1 MVQAIETDMSFNWPP
16 RRVAFKYLS
25 SCSSHLPLH
34 ILSTCLHSPAYQPTH
49 THAMS
54 SSIRNARAANRRQ
67 RAREQDEDSSGSEV
81 EESQRSQAKRKKG
94 KQRARDDDEED
105 DDDEPVS
112 TQRRG
117 PTQTQGATQGLTVDS
132 IGSAVSRS
140 TAVLCTLPY
149 TASHPRLLRKRYM
162 ISSSSPY
169 TTSIENNRYGKTTS
183 TRKVRPTSTR

>member
-1 MVQAIETDMSFNWPP
+1 
-16 RRVAFKYLS
+16 
-25 SCSSHLPLH
+25 
-34 ILSTCLHSPAYQPTH
+34 
-49 THAMS
+49 MS

-81 EESQRSQAKRKKG
+81 EETQRSQAKRKKG
-94 KQRARDDDEED
+94 KQRARDDDDED

-140 TAVLCTLPY
+140 TAVPCKLPY
-149 TASHPRLLRKRYM
+149 TASQAFKKKVHDLVKLALYHEYRKQPLRKDDINKKGLSYLHKLNDR
-162 ISSSSPY
+162 
-169 TTSIENNRYGKTTS
+169 
-183 TRKVRPTSTR
+183 